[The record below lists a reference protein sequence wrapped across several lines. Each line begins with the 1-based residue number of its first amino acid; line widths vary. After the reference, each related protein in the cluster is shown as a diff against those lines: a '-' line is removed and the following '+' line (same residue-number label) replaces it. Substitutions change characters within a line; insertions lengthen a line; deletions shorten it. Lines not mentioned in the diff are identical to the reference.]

1 MRLKLKRRA
10 LMERRDR
17 RKRNLPRVA
26 RKPGFHLS
34 RDFLESNR
42 AVFTAGRAGQ
52 TFTRGETQAP
62 VGRGPHAAEGS
73 ENRRQTQLGLRVRF

>member
-10 LMERRDR
+10 LMEAPWSPQTEPSPCGPKTR
-17 RKRNLPRVA
+17 
-26 RKPGFHLS
+26 LS
-34 RDFLESNR
+34 PFAWFSGIEPSSLYCRSGRPDFYE
-42 AVFTAGRAGQ
+42 
-52 TFTRGETQAP
+52 GETQAP